1 MPGKDYKHSSINPH
15 ATKILLLVGFA
26 IVISILLIIAS
37 VGLRSM
43 SLLSDKLTQTVQENN
58 VRSQLGYEMRHSSRE
73 RTMILHQM
81 ARTQDPFV
89 RDELF
94 IKFRQQGENFLSAR
108 DKIIEL
114 GLDNERQ
121 QILELQRKR
130 SSDAGPL
137 QYQVINLLNEDRIE
151 EAANILF
158 DQVIP
163 AQNLAIE
170 SIDAF
175 IALQQQISSRS
186 LAQTSE
192 EFDDSLR
199 LIIILTLSGV
209 LIGALVSGLVLLRT
223 NYILQA
229 LYNSE
234 LREKV
239 IRENIVD
246 AVVTFD
252 RHGIIRSC
260 NKAIKDIFGYEPD
273 ELVGE
278 EIVRLISVLDITYS
292 SKDIA
297 VSRLA
302 NVMKQTRQVTGIHKN
317 GDEISLH
324 IGISKVIINDK
335 PVYIAV
341 MSDMTDQI
349 NAEESLR
356 KLNEELESRV
366 EARTSEL
373 LEANE
378 KLKYLASHD
387 MVTKLPNRALLNE
400 HLNHIL
406 ASADRLNHKVALLFM
421 DIDGFKQIN
430 DAYGH
435 EVGDFLLKEIGSRI
449 SDTLRQSDLVS
460 RIGGDEFIVVL
471 DDVSSDSPLESI
483 AHKLIDVISK
493 PFNIKNHVCK
503 IGVSIGI
510 SIYPQD
516 GIDIETLISRADQ
529 AMYKIKSTGKNNLY
543 FYKNMADG

>member
-15 ATKILLLVGFA
+15 ATKILLLAGFA
-26 IVISILLIIAS
+26 LVISILLIIAS

-94 IKFRQQGENFLSAR
+94 LDFRQQGENFLRAR

-186 LAQTSE
+186 LEQTSE
-192 EFDDSLR
+192 AFDGSLR

-209 LIGALVSGLVLLRT
+209 LIGALVSGLVLFRT

-278 EIVRLISVLDITYS
+278 EIVRLISVLDITYA

-302 NVMKQTRQVTGIHKN
+302 NVMKQTRQITGIHKN

-421 DIDGFKQIN
+421 DIDGFKQVN

-471 DDVSSDSPLESI
+471 DDVSNDCPLESI

-543 FYKNMADG
+543 FYKNMSEG